1 MEVKTMLFHEIYGS
15 YYSTVAAILKDA
27 VRGTLT
33 EKNMYEHIRA
43 HAFGESQMVI
53 PDGMK
58 GEKWRLIHKDLTTP
72 IMEEPEMPLTFMEK
86 RWMKAMLLDPRIK
99 LFDPDV
105 SGL

>member
-1 MEVKTMLFHEIYGS
+1 MLFHEIYGS

-43 HAFGESQMVI
+43 HAFGESPMVI